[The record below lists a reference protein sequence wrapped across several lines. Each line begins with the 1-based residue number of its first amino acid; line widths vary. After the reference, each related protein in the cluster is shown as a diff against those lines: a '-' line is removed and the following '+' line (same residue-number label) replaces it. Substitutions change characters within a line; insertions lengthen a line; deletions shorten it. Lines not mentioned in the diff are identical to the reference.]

1 MKPASS
7 ATINDSGSDPLAP
20 RLAAYNVAQA
30 VLQRCRTLED
40 AMAGE
45 PTFTKLD
52 GSARGFAG
60 YLIRTTL
67 RRLGQIDALIDHCL
81 NEPLPPNG
89 RAVRNLLRVGIAQ
102 LLFSQTADHAAV
114 DTSVDLCR
122 VIGFKHQ
129 AKMVNAVLRRLQ
141 REGAKLIEAQDVA
154 RINTP
159 AWLWESWCRAYGE
172 ETTRAIALQ
181 HLNVPPVDLSP
192 KADDADTW
200 AGKLKGQTILAGSIR
215 LAGLSDV
222 TALDGYDEG
231 AWWVQ
236 DAAARLPAQLLGDV
250 KGQHV
255 LDLCAAPGGKTLEL
269 AAVAANVTA
278 LDISAKRLNRVRDN
292 LARTGLSAELIAA
305 DARKW
310 RPETLADAI
319 LLDAPCSST
328 GTLRRHPDIQH
339 LKSIADVNKLAQV
352 QDGLLDAA
360 VDMLRLGGL
369 LVFATCSLQPEEGP
383 ARINAF
389 LARHPNFA
397 RVPVQAAEVG
407 DLQDA
412 VTPAGDMRT
421 LPSQLADQGG
431 LDGFF
436 SARLIKN
443 AD

>member
-1 MKPASS
+1 MIEKSPS
-7 ATINDSGSDPLAP
+7 APTNDALAP
-20 RLAAYNVAQA
+20 RLAAYNVVQA
-30 VLQRCRTLED
+30 VLQRRRALED

-45 PTFTKLD
+45 PSFTQLS
-52 GSARGFAG
+52 GAARGFAG
-60 YLIRTTL
+60 FLIRTTL

-89 RAVRNLLRVGIAQ
+89 RAVRDVLRVGIAQ
-102 LLFSQTADHAAV
+102 LLFSQTADHASV
-114 DTSVDLCR
+114 DTSVDMCR

-141 REGAKLIEAQDVA
+141 REGAGLIETQDVA
-154 RINTP
+154 CLNTP
-159 AWLWESWCRAYGE
+159 AWLWDSWCAAYGE
-172 ETTRAIALQ
+172 ATTRAIATQ

-192 KADDADTW
+192 KADDADAW
-200 AGKLKGQTILAGSIR
+200 AAKLGGQAILAGSVR

-222 TALDGYDEG
+222 TALDGFETG

-236 DAAARLPAQLLGDV
+236 DAAARLPAKLLGDV
-250 KGQHV
+250 KGQTV

-269 AAVAANVTA
+269 AASGGIVTA

-292 LARTGLSAELIAA
+292 LTRTGLNAELIAA

-310 RPETLADAI
+310 RPETPADAV

-328 GTLRRHPDIQH
+328 GTLRRHPDIQR
-339 LKSIADVNKLAQV
+339 LKSAADIIKLAQV

-360 VDMLRLGGL
+360 VDMLRPGGL

-383 ARINAF
+383 ERIDAF
-389 LARHPNFA
+389 LVRHPEFA
-397 RVPVQAAEVG
+397 RVPIQASEIGGLDAAVTSAG
-407 DLQDA
+407 DL
-412 VTPAGDMRT
+412 RT

-436 SARLIKN
+436 AARLIKN
-443 AD
+443 AV

>member
-1 MKPASS
+1 MTEKPQS
-7 ATINDSGSDPLAP
+7 APTDDALAP
-20 RLAAYNVAQA
+20 RLAAYNVVQA
-30 VLQRCRTLED
+30 VLQRRRALED

-45 PTFTKLD
+45 PTFTQLS
-52 GSARGFAG
+52 GTARGFAG
-60 YLIRTTL
+60 FLIRTTL

-89 RAVRNLLRVGIAQ
+89 RAVRDVLRVGIAQ

-141 REGAKLIEAQDVA
+141 REGADLIAAQDVA

-159 AWLWESWCRAYGE
+159 AWLWESWCAAYGE
-172 ETTRAIALQ
+172 PTTRAIAMQ
-181 HLNVPPVDLSP
+181 HLDVPPVDLSP
-192 KADDADTW
+192 KANDADAW
-200 AGKLKGQTILAGSIR
+200 ASRLEGQTILAGSIR

-222 TALDGYDEG
+222 TALDGFDEG

-236 DAAARLPAQLLGDV
+236 DAAARLPAKLLGDV
-250 KGQHV
+250 KGQTV

-269 AAVAANVTA
+269 AAAGARVTA

-292 LARTGLSAELIAA
+292 LTRTGLSAELIAA

-310 RPETLADAI
+310 RPEALADAV

-339 LKSIADVNKLAQV
+339 LKSAADIIKLAHV

-360 VDMLRLGGL
+360 VDMLRPGGL
-369 LVFATCSLQPEEGP
+369 LVFATCSLQPEEGLE
-383 ARINAF
+383 RINAF
-389 LARHPNFA
+389 LARHTNFA
-397 RVPVQAAEVG
+397 RVPIQAEEIGGLA
-407 DLQDA
+407 DA
-412 VTPAGDMRT
+412 VTPAGDLRT
-421 LPSQLADQGG
+421 LPSQLADKGG

-436 SARLIKN
+436 AARLIKN
-443 AD
+443 AS